1 MRKGS
6 VAIVGCGWLGLPLA
20 EHLVGAGYE
29 VHGSTTSPDKLAAI
43 RATGATAHLVDLPL
57 AGPLDE
63 AAAAKTERVPPPG
76 TDAFASA
83 ASRTDEPDPTEPLWA
98 CEQLVL
104 AVPPGRAP
112 DAPRTYPAA
121 ILSAVLRY
129 RRSQPAGRIAFTSST
144 GVYEGA
150 TGEVDESTPIT
161 GRSAKVRKLALAESQ
176 VAAQSQRPYVILR
189 LGGLYGGDRHPGRTL
204 AGRADLPQGDAPVN
218 LVSRE
223 RVIAEITALLDH
235 PFWRQ
240 PIRNVVDEAHPPKA
254 DFYRAYAEDHDLPV
268 PTFLP
273 GGADGKVIVSRVPTL
288 ASPSAPH
295 SAPPARARSTAAPS
309 RRRRRS

>member
-20 EHLVGAGYE
+20 EHLVGAGYR
-29 VHGSTTSPDKLAAI
+29 VHGSTTSPAKLPAI
-43 RATGATAHLVDLPL
+43 RAVGAVAHLVSLPL
-57 AGPLDE
+57 AAPL
-63 AAAAKTERVPPPG
+63 AGSAAAKTDPADTPTPAGTHVDGADPPPTPMPTG
-76 TDAFASA
+76 AV
-83 ASRTDEPDPTEPLWA
+83 DPTAALWA
-98 CEQLVL
+98 CDQLVL

-121 ILSAVLRY
+121 VLSAVLRY
-129 RRSQPAGRIAFTSST
+129 RRAQPAGRIVFTSST

-150 TGEVDESTPIT
+150 TGRVDESTPIA
-161 GRSAKVRKLALAESQ
+161 GASAKVRKLALAESQ

-189 LGGLYGGDRHPGRTL
+189 LGGLYGGERHPGRTL
-204 AGRADLPQGDAPVN
+204 AGRTGLPDGDAPVN
-218 LVSRE
+218 LVSRD
-223 RVIAEITALLDH
+223 RVIAEVTALLDH

-254 DFYRAYAEDHDLPV
+254 AFYRAYAEAHGLPT

-273 GGADGKVIVSRVPTL
+273 GGADGKVVVSRWAGL
-288 ASPSAPH
+288 SD
-295 SAPPARARSTAAPS
+295 
-309 RRRRRS
+309 